1 MPLVAKNAAF
11 IEILPNTAN
20 SVPYLIGKNPSLA
33 AIFARAC
40 RQCDRLTALLAAKMP
55 MSYNEPYQSYPAQR
69 TKTVLIVE
77 SELAPLVRRRPIEVL
92 RGIDMRGDWLFGLE
106 LRQVNHL
113 TLAKVR
119 ALAPDGT
126 TIAIAA
132 CALTEWPSSM
142 ELRHFIQA
150 LGDSELGVLSVKF
163 NGPAIL
169 NEEALELDTVPFKL
183 MEFRSYA
190 PEGRELI
197 APWVTL
203 ALTA

>member
-1 MPLVAKNAAF
+1 
-11 IEILPNTAN
+11 
-20 SVPYLIGKNPSLA
+20 
-33 AIFARAC
+33 
-40 RQCDRLTALLAAKMP
+40 

-69 TKTVLIVE
+69 TKTVLIIE

-92 RGIDMRGDWLFGLE
+92 RGIDMRGDWLFGIE
-106 LRQVNHL
+106 LRQVNTL

-126 TIAIAA
+126 TIAIAS
-132 CALTEWPSSM
+132 CALSEWPSSV

-150 LGDSELGVLSVKF
+150 LGNSELGALTIKF
-163 NGPAIL
+163 NGPATRD
-169 NEEALELDTVPFKL
+169 EETLELDTVPFKL
-183 MEFRSYA
+183 MEFRSYS